1 MANKPVPTISV
12 NKLYYALVL
21 SDTEEGVT
29 YSAPVW
35 LQGINTVAYN
45 PNTQSAS
52 WDADGGAYVSYS
64 ADGGVQ
70 TTITIAD
77 LNPEDYAALMGVK
90 RDENGVINEDINDNP
105 PEVAIG
111 FMSEKSDGSMRFV
124 WIMKGKFSKQEESI
138 TSKGSA
144 GITFQAKTIMHTAIP
159 RTFDGKKRRFMDSN
173 DPRNTLSIEELES
186 ATTGW
191 FSSPDFN
198 PAEYQSS
205 TTPIADL
212 EASDGTADGQ
222 ITLAWTAA
230 AGASNVAIQVS
241 QGSDWI
247 TMDNKTSSDSTATIS
262 GLQAG
267 QEYLVRLYVTGGSK
281 AGISNISGAKAGV
294 AG

>member
-1 MANKPVPTISV
+1 M
-12 NKLYYALVL
+12 
-21 SDTEEGVT
+21 
-29 YSAPVW
+29 
-35 LQGINTVAYN
+35 
-45 PNTQSAS
+45 
-52 WDADGGAYVSYS
+52 
-64 ADGGVQ
+64 
-70 TTITIAD
+70 
-77 LNPEDYAALMGVK
+77 
-90 RDENGVINEDINDNP
+90 
-105 PEVAIG
+105 
-111 FMSEKSDGSMRFV
+111 
-124 WIMKGKFSKQEESI
+124 
-138 TSKGSA
+138 
-144 GITFQAKTIMHTAIP
+144 
-159 RTFDGKKRRFMDSN
+159 
-173 DPRNTLSIEELES
+173 ES